1 MQPYLP
7 EDSLGNPVIRVAEL
21 PQDLPAI
28 QSVRAA
34 VFQSEQGIEP
44 ELDFDG
50 KDEISDQILVYLARQ
65 PIGTA
70 RIRYLDDRT
79 AKIERLAVLSSAR
92 GKGIGKLIM
101 EKAIELAAKK
111 NMREVVI
118 HAQEYIQG
126 LHQKLGFEPE
136 GAAFEEAGIPHVK
149 MRKKLGSTY

>member
-1 MQPYLP
+1 MSSNFDKNL
-7 EDSLGNPVIRVAEL
+7 IIKIAEL
-21 PQDLPAI
+21 PRDFSAVR
-28 QSVRAA
+28 SVRAA

-50 KDEISDQILVYLARQ
+50 KDETSDQIIAYINDR

-79 AKIERLAVLSSAR
+79 AKIERLAVLPIVR

-101 EKAIELAAKK
+101 EKAIELAAQKK
-111 NMREVVI
+111 MQEVVI
-118 HAQEYIQG
+118 HSQEYIQG

-136 GAAFEEAGIPHVK
+136 GAVFEEAGIPHVK

>member
-1 MQPYLP
+1 MTINP
-7 EDSLGNPVIRVAEL
+7 ENLIFKVAEL
-21 PQDLPAI
+21 PEDFSAMR
-28 QSVRAA
+28 SVRAA

-50 KDEISDQILVYLARQ
+50 KDETSDQIIAYINDR

-79 AKIERLAVLSSAR
+79 AKIERLAVLPIAR

-101 EKAIELAAKK
+101 EKAIELAAQKK
-111 NMREVVI
+111 IQEVII

-136 GAAFEEAGIPHVK
+136 GAVFEEAGIPHVK

>member
-1 MQPYLP
+1 MSSIFDKNL
-7 EDSLGNPVIRVAEL
+7 IIKVAESL
-21 PQDLPAI
+21 EDFLAMR
-28 QSVRAA
+28 SVRTE

-50 KDEISDQILVYLARQ
+50 KDEISDQIIAYLDRQ
-65 PIGTA
+65 PLGTA

-79 AKIERLAVLSSAR
+79 AKIERLAVLPIAR

-101 EKAIELAAKK
+101 EKAIALAVQKK
-111 NMREVVI
+111 MQEVVI
-118 HAQEYIQG
+118 HSQEYIQG

-136 GAAFEEAGIPHVK
+136 GAVFEEAGIPHVK

>member
-1 MQPYLP
+1 MSSNFDITLT
-7 EDSLGNPVIRVAEL
+7 IKVAEL
-21 PQDLPAI
+21 PEDFSAMR
-28 QSVRAA
+28 SVRAA
-34 VFQSEQGIEP
+34 VFQLEQRIEP

-50 KDEISDQILVYLARQ
+50 KDETSDQILAYMNAQ

-79 AKIERLAVLSSAR
+79 AKIERLAVLPIVR

-101 EKAIELAAKK
+101 EKAIELAAQKK
-111 NMREVVI
+111 MQEVVI
-118 HAQEYIQG
+118 HSQEYIQG

-136 GAAFEEAGIPHVK
+136 GAVFEEAGIPHVK

>member
-1 MQPYLP
+1 MNSNSEDLIVKLAELP
-7 EDSLGNPVIRVAEL
+7 EDFSAMR
-21 PQDLPAI
+21 
-28 QSVRAA
+28 SVRIA
-34 VFQSEQGIEP
+34 VFQIEQGIDP

-50 KDEISDQILVYLARQ
+50 QDESSDQIIAYLDNQ

-70 RIRYLDDRT
+70 RIRYLDDTT
-79 AKIERLAVLSSAR
+79 AKIERLAVLPIAR

-111 NMREVVI
+111 KIGEVII
-118 HAQEYIQG
+118 HAQKYIQG

-136 GAAFEEAGIPHVK
+136 GAAFEEAGISHVK

>member
-1 MQPYLP
+1 MTSHTENLI
-7 EDSLGNPVIRVAEL
+7 VKVAEL
-21 PQDLPAI
+21 PEDFSAMRA
-28 QSVRAA
+28 VRTA

-50 KDEISDQILVYLARQ
+50 KDETSDQVLAYINNR

-79 AKIERLAVLSSAR
+79 AKIERLAVLPIAR

-101 EKAIELAAKK
+101 EKAIELAAQKK
-111 NMREVVI
+111 MQEVII

-136 GAAFEEAGIPHVK
+136 GAVFEEAGILHVR
-149 MRKKLGSTY
+149 MRKKLG

>member
-1 MQPYLP
+1 MNSNSEDLIVKLAELP
-7 EDSLGNPVIRVAEL
+7 EDFSAMR
-21 PQDLPAI
+21 
-28 QSVRAA
+28 SVRIA
-34 VFQSEQGIEP
+34 VFQIEQGIDP

-50 KDEISDQILVYLARQ
+50 QDESSDQIIAYLDNQ

-70 RIRYLDDRT
+70 RIRYLDDTT
-79 AKIERLAVLSSAR
+79 AKIERLAVLPIAR

-111 NMREVVI
+111 KIGEVII
-118 HAQEYIQG
+118 HAQKYIQV

>member
-1 MQPYLP
+1 MSRNFDINLT
-7 EDSLGNPVIRVAEL
+7 IKVAEL
-21 PQDLPAI
+21 PEDFSAMR
-28 QSVRAA
+28 SVRAA
-34 VFQSEQGIEP
+34 VFQLEQRIEP

-50 KDEISDQILVYLARQ
+50 KDETSDQIVAYINDQ

-79 AKIERLAVLSSAR
+79 AKIERLAVLPIVR

-101 EKAIELAAKK
+101 EKAIELAAQKK
-111 NMREVVI
+111 MQEVVI
-118 HAQEYIQG
+118 HSQEYIQG

-136 GAAFEEAGIPHVK
+136 GAVFEEAGIPHVK

>member
-1 MQPYLP
+1 MTNYTENLI
-7 EDSLGNPVIRVAEL
+7 VKVAESSE
-21 PQDLPAI
+21 DFSAMR
-28 QSVRAA
+28 SVRMA

-50 KDEISDQILVYLARQ
+50 KDETSDQIIAYMNAQ

-79 AKIERLAVLSSAR
+79 AKIERLAVLPIAR

-101 EKAIELAAKK
+101 EKAIALAVQKK
-111 NMREVVI
+111 MQEVII
-118 HAQEYIQG
+118 HSQEYIQG

-136 GAAFEEAGIPHVK
+136 GAVFEEAGIPHVK